1 MGSLDVDS
9 LPTRKIGE
17 VHNTRSYVFYGQSG
31 SGKTTL
37 AATFPEP
44 ILYVDCRDKGTDS
57 IADHEDID
65 VMEVETWEDAE
76 RIYWF
81 LKKHPTKYAT
91 VIVDTMSHLQHVAI
105 EAVLEEL
112 NKNPK
117 EEIGWGTMT
126 QKEWGIVASMM
137 RPWITNMR
145 DLPIEVVFIAQHR
158 VFNVDYGDEKD
169 STTALL
175 APEVGPA
182 LMPSVGK
189 HLNASVAVIGNTFI
203 RTRTVT
209 TKRMVKQKNT
219 KLKPKEV
226 IDEEEIIEYCLRVG
240 PSALYTTK
248 MRKPRDVI
256 LPDVIVD
263 PTYEKI
269 IDVLKG
275 N

>member
-1 MGSLDVDS
+1 MDVES
-9 LPTRKIGE
+9 LPTRKVGDI
-17 VHNTRSYVFYGQSG
+17 HNVRSYVFYGG
-31 SGKTTL
+31 PGTGKTTL
-37 AATFPEP
+37 AGTFPGP
-44 ILYVDCRDKGTDS
+44 ILYLDIRDKGTDS
-57 IADHEDID
+57 VADHEDMD
-65 VMEVETWEDAE
+65 VMEIETWDDVE
-76 RIYWF
+76 RVYWF
-81 LKKHPTKYAT
+81 LKKNPEKYKT
-91 VIVDTMSHLQHVAI
+91 VIADTMSHLQNIAI
-105 EAVLEEL
+105 ETVLAEL

-126 QKEWGIVASMM
+126 QKEWGQVAAMM

-145 DLPIEVVFIAQHR
+145 DLDMEVVFIAQHR

-189 HLNASVAVIGNTFI
+189 HLNASVSIICNTFI

-209 TKRMVKQKNT
+209 TKRMVKQKNP

-248 MRKPRDVI
+248 MRKPKDIV
-256 LPDVIVD
+256 LPDILVD
-263 PTYEKI
+263 PTYDKI